1 MIGEYSGAGYANTAG
16 ELGTG
21 SMDALLDFDFNDFAK
36 DFVGGKIS
44 TVENSLLKRNGVLNN
59 TATMGNFL
67 NSHDE
72 DTLQYK
78 LVKRVDSQRKRLIT

>member
-1 MIGEYSGAGYANTAG
+1 MLIPPENLEQEAWMHSLTSISMI
-16 ELGTG
+16 LQ
-21 SMDALLDFDFNDFAK
+21 K

-72 DTLQYK
+72 GLLFSTSL
-78 LVKRVDSQRKRLIT
+78 